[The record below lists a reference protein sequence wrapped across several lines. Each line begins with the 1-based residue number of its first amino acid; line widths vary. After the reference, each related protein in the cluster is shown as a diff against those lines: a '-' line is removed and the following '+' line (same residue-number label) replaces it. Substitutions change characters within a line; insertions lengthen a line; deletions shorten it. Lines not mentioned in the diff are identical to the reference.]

1 MADPSAFT
9 VAALKKVLRD
19 RQLPTTGSKNKLIAR
34 LREADPEGTWL
45 QEEHGSEAGHTNEA
59 DNTIQSVPSVYQRE
73 AELYKR
79 EKELAE
85 RELAL
90 MRQELNMLR
99 GGSGASREKERRG
112 FVSDDG
118 ATSTEV
124 HSRRPYVNVTAVAKL
139 LMQFDGKSGDYDTWE
154 RQVKFLKTS
163 YQLND
168 DVTKVMIGMR
178 LKDRVLK

>member
-1 MADPSAFT
+1 
-9 VAALKKVLRD
+9 
-19 RQLPTTGSKNKLIAR
+19 
-34 LREADPEGTWL
+34 L
-45 QEEHGSEAGHTNEA
+45 QEEHGSESGGHTSEA
-59 DNTIQSVPSVYQRE
+59 DNAIQSVPSVYQRE
-73 AELYKR
+73 AELYKQ

-99 GGSGASREKERRG
+99 SGSGASREKERRG

-124 HSRRPYVNVTAVAKL
+124 HSRRPYVNMMAVAEL
-139 LMQFDGKSGDYDTWE
+139 LTQFDGKSGDYDTWE
-154 RQVKFLKTS
+154 RQVKFLKTT

-178 LKDRVLK
+178 LKDKALKWLHSKP